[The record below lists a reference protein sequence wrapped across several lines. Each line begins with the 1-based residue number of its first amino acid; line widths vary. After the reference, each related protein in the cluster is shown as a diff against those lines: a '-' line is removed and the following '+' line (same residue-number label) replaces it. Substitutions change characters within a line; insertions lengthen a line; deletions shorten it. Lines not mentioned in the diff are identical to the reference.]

1 MSVLCIICARGGSVG
16 IKNKA
21 LIKINGKPLISFTI
35 QQAIK
40 SKIFSEIIVSTDSKK
55 IQKVA
60 RQYGAKCWFLRPKSI
75 STSNSSKLLAIRH
88 ALIESE
94 KYFKKKFNICFDLDI
109 TSPLRNISDIQSS
122 YKKFKNGNYTNLFSV
137 NEAKKNPYFNMVEK
151 KGSFYDLSKNQ

>member
-122 YKKFKNGNYTNLFSV
+122 YKKFNSKDWSKKWEF
-137 NEAKKNPYFNMVEK
+137 KNPK
-151 KGSFYDLSKNQ
+151 KQRN